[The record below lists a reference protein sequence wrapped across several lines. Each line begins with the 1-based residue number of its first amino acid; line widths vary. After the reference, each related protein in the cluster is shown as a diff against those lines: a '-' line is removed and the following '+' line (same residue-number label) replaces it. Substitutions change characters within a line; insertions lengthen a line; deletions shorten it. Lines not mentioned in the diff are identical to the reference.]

1 MGIKI
6 FVDTSFII
14 ALVNIRD
21 QDHQQVISI
30 ASEYENHFW
39 VITDAVILEVSNAL
53 SRRYKLAAI

>member
-21 QDHQQVISI
+21 QYHQQVISI
-30 ASEYENHFW
+30 ASEYENQFL

-53 SRRYKLAAI
+53 SRRYKLEAI